1 MFRLFGRN
9 QKNLSK
15 MTQTDKEKTKEID
28 KIILGYDKRTGIK
41 YTDEEKLEAI
51 RKLVSISD
59 ESSHIYIYHKVMTD
73 IKKILE
79 S

>member
-1 MFRLFGRN
+1 
-9 QKNLSK
+9 
-15 MTQTDKEKTKEID
+15 MTLTDKEKLEEID
-28 KIILGYDKRTGIK
+28 KIILGYDKRTRIK

>member
-1 MFRLFGRN
+1 
-9 QKNLSK
+9 
-15 MTQTDKEKTKEID
+15 MTLTDKEKLEEID

-41 YTDEEKLEAI
+41 YTDEEKLEVI

-59 ESSHIYIYHKVMTD
+59 ESSHIYHKVMTE

-79 S
+79 K

>member
-1 MFRLFGRN
+1 MGLN
-9 QKNLSK
+9 QKNLRK
-15 MTQTDKEKTKEID
+15 MTLTDKEKIKEVD

-59 ESSHIYIYHKVMTD
+59 ESSHIYIYHKVMTE

-79 S
+79 E

>member
-1 MFRLFGRN
+1 
-9 QKNLSK
+9 
-15 MTQTDKEKTKEID
+15 MTLTDKEKIAEVD

-41 YTDEEKLEAI
+41 YTDEEKLEVI

-59 ESSHIYIYHKVMTD
+59 ESSHIYHKVMTE

-79 S
+79 K

>member
-1 MFRLFGRN
+1 MILV
-9 QKNLSK
+9 LS
-15 MTQTDKEKTKEID
+15 DKEKLEEID

-59 ESSHIYIYHKVMTD
+59 ESSQIYIYHKVMTE

-79 S
+79 E

>member
-1 MFRLFGRN
+1 
-9 QKNLSK
+9 

-41 YTDEEKLEAI
+41 YTDEEKLEVI

-59 ESSHIYIYHKVMTD
+59 ESSHIYHKVMTE

-79 S
+79 K